1 MSITYTVAGIGTGD
15 TTVEVTYTNADS
27 HEHKRTLNIPYLEN
41 GEIDTEY
48 WQEILDGQLRGVQ
61 NKFTLGVISFVDSN
75 AESEEPSE

>member
-1 MSITYTVAGIGTGD
+1 MSISYTVAGIGTGD

-61 NKFTLGVISFVDSN
+61 NKSSLGVISFVDPN

>member
-1 MSITYTVAGIGTGD
+1 MSISYTVAGIGTGD

-61 NKFTLGVISFVDSN
+61 NKSTLGVISFVDPN

>member
-1 MSITYTVAGIGTGD
+1 MSISYTVAGIGTGD

-48 WQEILDGQLRGVQ
+48 WQDILEGQLKGVE
-61 NKFTLGVISFVDSN
+61 NKSSLGVISFVDPN